1 MLAMII
7 IPAIDLKQ
15 GRCVR
20 LRQGRKED
28 ETVYSDDPS
37 AVARQWEELGAG
49 YLHLVDLD
57 GAFEGGTQNLAV
69 VKKILESIAIP
80 VEFGGGVRSLQ
91 TISDLLE
98 MGLDRVILGTLAVQ
112 NPDTVRSA
120 VEEFGPDR
128 ILAGVDA
135 KDGLVA
141 VKGWVETSG
150 ISAVNLALDMKAMG
164 IERVVYTDI
173 STDGT
178 LSGPNVEATGKLAI
192 ATGLKVIAS
201 GGISSID
208 DLKEIATL
216 ENVGVD
222 GAIVG
227 TALYEDRVN
236 LKEAVEMFRA
246 G

>member
-1 MLAMII
+1 MII

-15 GRCVR
+15 GRCVQ

-37 AVARQWEELGAG
+37 AVARGWEELGAS

-69 VKKILESIAIP
+69 VKKVLENIAIP
-80 VEFGGGVRSLQ
+80 VEFGGGVRSLR

-128 ILAGVDA
+128 ILAGIDA
-135 KDGLVA
+135 KDGHAA
-141 VKGWVETSG
+141 VEGWVKTSG
-150 ISAVNLALDMKAMG
+150 TSAVNLALDMKAVG

-192 ATGLKVIAS
+192 ASGLKVIAS

-216 ENVGVD
+216 EDVGVD

-227 TALYEDRVN
+227 TALYEGRVD
-236 LKEAVEMFRA
+236 LKEAIEMFRE

>member
-1 MLAMII
+1 MII

-15 GRCVR
+15 GRCVQ

-28 ETVYSDDPS
+28 ETVYSDNPS
-37 AVARQWEELGAG
+37 AVARQWEELGAS

-57 GAFEGGTQNLAV
+57 GAFEGQSQNLAV
-69 VKKILESIAIP
+69 VKKILENIVIP

-98 MGLDRVILGTLAVQ
+98 MGIHRVILGTLAVQ

-135 KDGLVA
+135 KDGHVA
-141 VKGWVETSG
+141 VEGWVETSG
-150 ISAVNLALDMKAMG
+150 VSAVNLAMDMKAVG
-164 IERVVYTDI
+164 IERVIYTDI

-216 ENVGVD
+216 EHVGVD

-227 TALYEDRVN
+227 TALYEGRVD
-236 LKEAVEMFRA
+236 LKEAIEMFRA